1 MNPPISQNPP
11 DRNDHPTL
19 SRDRERI
26 VCTEKESV
34 MPKMK
39 TSKTAAKRFS
49 KTGTGKLRRLQQNRQ
64 HMFEKKPSTRT
75 RRLDGM
81 VAVHSGDE
89 KKIKRLLGE
98 R

>member
-1 MNPPISQNPP
+1 MGPRPATPHRKHHHAQDEDQQ
-11 DRNDHPTL
+11 DRCEAVP
-19 SRDRERI
+19 
-26 VCTEKESV
+26 
-34 MPKMK
+34 
-39 TSKTAAKRFS
+39 

-64 HMFEKKPSTRT
+64 HLFEKKPSTRT

-81 VAVHSGDE
+81 VDVHPGDA